1 VFTPTKLEITQPITI
16 KASATTVSGNFPDP
30 SRGSVLQDLGA
41 LHHMYGQSCIVG
53 PWLFPHVFSDC
64 SLWATPLAGHFV
76 AVGEPQIGVTPA
88 VPRIVSGSA
97 ASEQNCKPVLRSSI
111 TIPNLKT
118 P

>member
-1 VFTPTKLEITQPITI
+1 MPTSFAITQPITI

-30 SRGSVLQDLGA
+30 SRGIVLQDRSAMGPYA
-41 LHHMYGQSCIVG
+41 NERCMVG
-53 PWLFPHVFSDC
+53 PWLSPVAFSDC
-64 SLWATPLAGHFV
+64 SHWGWGVAGPNQSM
-76 AVGEPQIGVTPA
+76 GEPQIGLTPA

-111 TIPNLKT
+111 TIPNLKK